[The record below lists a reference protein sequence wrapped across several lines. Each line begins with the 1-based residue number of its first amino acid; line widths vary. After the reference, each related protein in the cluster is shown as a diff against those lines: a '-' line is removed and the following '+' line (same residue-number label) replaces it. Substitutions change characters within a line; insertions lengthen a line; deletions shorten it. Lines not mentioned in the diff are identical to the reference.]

1 MRKIGIIGGTGV
13 EDASCFGKLEPL
25 SIATPFGTAHYL
37 KAQAAGHEI
46 YFLARHGAGHSLPP
60 HKINYRANIFA
71 LKKLGVTEIVSFTA
85 VGSLNRGLPPGTF
98 VVTSQILDFT
108 KNRVNTFFNGEN
120 GMVAHVDFAYPY
132 CPAVR
137 ERLIRNIM
145 KLGLRHSKQGTYV
158 VTEGPRYETAAEV
171 RMYAALGGDLAGMT
185 NMPEAVLAR
194 EAEMCYANVSVV
206 TNMGSGLSVRALSHE
221 EVTEAM
227 ETMKKRIVALIDAY
241 VQDEEPVVHTCHCHE
256 ALKEYGGFRLDAF
269 TAGTKEEQA
278 SK

>member
-13 EDASCFGKLEPL
+13 EDATCFGQLEPL
-25 SIATPFGTAHYL
+25 TIETPFGTAHCL
-37 KAQAAGHEI
+37 KALAAGHEI
-46 YFLARHGAGHSLPP
+46 YFLARHGAGHSVPP

-71 LKKLGVTEIVSFTA
+71 LKKLGVTEILSFTA

-132 CPAVR
+132 CPALR
-137 ERLIRNIM
+137 EKLIRNII

-171 RMYAALGGDLAGMT
+171 RMYAAMGGDVAGMT

-227 ETMKKRIVALIDAY
+227 TTMKQRIIALIDAY
-241 VQDEEPVVHTCHCHE
+241 VQDEAPVVHTCHCHE
-256 ALKEYGGFRLDAF
+256 ALKEYGGFRLEAF
-269 TAGTKEEQA
+269 AAGTKEETTR
-278 SK
+278 K

>member
-25 SIATPFGTAHYL
+25 SIETPFGTAHCL
-37 KAQAAGHEI
+37 KAVAAGHEI
-46 YFLARHGAGHSLPP
+46 YFLARHGAGHSVPP

-71 LKKLGVTEIVSFTA
+71 LKSMGVTEIVSFTA

-120 GMVAHVDFAYPY
+120 GLVAHVDFAHPY

-137 ERLIRNIM
+137 ERLIRNII

-171 RMYAALGGDLAGMT
+171 RMYASLGGDVAGM
-185 NMPEAVLAR
+185 
-194 EAEMCYANVSVV
+194 
-206 TNMGSGLSVRALSHE
+206 TNMGSGLSIRALSHE

-227 ETMKKRIVALIDAY
+227 ETMKKRIVALIEAY
-241 VQDEEPVVHTCHCHE
+241 VGDGEPVTHTCHCHE
-256 ALKEYGGFRLDAF
+256 ALKEYGGFRLEAF
-269 TAGTKEEQA
+269 SAGKKEDEA
-278 SK
+278 GK